1 MNKCWERSSNPFEF
15 RFDSAFYLCGEF
27 PLMISGC
34 WNNKFEFLSLVER
47 SYDCVFCLDLRLIE
61 PSQGLSFWQ
70 LECSLLSG

>member
-1 MNKCWERSSNPFEF
+1 
-15 RFDSAFYLCGEF
+15 
-27 PLMISGC
+27 MISGC